1 MANDPTGTPQT
12 RSSPGSEDPGSPD
25 NPRPL
30 AKAAAQTPAQ
40 EAEAMHSVR
49 HDGDDARVATSGP
62 CPRCGHDLM
71 AALRQIVTERREA
84 WQDGVLY
91 GYGNGWCDGLLGGAE
106 RRSAA

>member
-1 MANDPTGTPQT
+1 VVNGLTGLPQT

-30 AKAAAQTPAQ
+30 TKPTPSPAQ
-40 EAEAMHSVR
+40 EAEAVLIVR
-49 HDGDDARVATSGP
+49 RYGDDARVARSGP
-62 CPRCGHDLM
+62 CPRCGHELI

-84 WQDGVLY
+84 RQDGVLH
-91 GYGNGWCDGLLGGAE
+91 GYGNGWRDGLLARAE